1 MNKKSILSLCLI
13 AMLSMSA
20 CEKIKLPAP
29 PTKEEIDNG
38 KIDTNEK
45 VENEK
50 KEEIKNDNDY
60 SFETNNEG
68 LKVAQEKGE
77 YLNIPTTYYY
87 NNVVFK
93 DRQIIDKLV
102 DNEFSTDYLESFVES
117 AINNGGKFK
126 VNPEK
131 GILKATWKNL
141 TVIIVSTKD
150 MNYVYFSNTEE
161 VKGIKEGNSTNIFNA
176 RTHSLNL
183 KFKTINKPVEINVMN
198 NKKIIFENIMIDEI
212 NIQSKKYSSL
222 QEFIDE
228 SPLNKGILFDKFD
241 GKGQINGSYLMT
253 AISDNKNDKT
263 VVKVLKT
270 NEDSITITKIDE
282 NTYKVKR
289 NN

>member
-1 MNKKSILSLCLI
+1 MNKKSILSLCCI

-20 CEKIKLPAP
+20 CEKTKAP
-29 PTKEEIDNG
+29 SSQTKEKNDNVS
-38 KIDTNEK
+38 IDTNER

-50 KEEIKNDNDY
+50 KEEIKNGNDY

-77 YLNIPTTYYY
+77 YLNIPTIYYY

-93 DRQIIDKLV
+93 DRQIIDKLA

-117 AINNGGKFK
+117 AMNNGGKFK
-126 VNPEK
+126 VIPEK
-131 GILKATWKNL
+131 GMLKATWKDL
-141 TVIIVSTKD
+141 TVVIVSTQD

-161 VKGIKEGNSTNIFNA
+161 IKGIKEGNTTNIFNA

-183 KFKTINKPVEINVMN
+183 KFKEISEPVEVNVMN
-198 NKKIIFENIMIDEI
+198 DKKIIFENVMIDEL
-212 NIQSKKYSSL
+212 NIQSKQYSSL

-228 SPLNKGILFDKFD
+228 SSLNKGILFDKFD
-241 GKGQINGSYLMT
+241 GKGQINGRHLMT
-253 AISDNKNDKT
+253 AVSHNKNDKT
-263 VVKVLKT
+263 VTKILKT
-270 NEDSITITKIDE
+270 NEYSISITKIDE

-289 NN
+289 L